1 MHSARLTTMI
11 VYMMSAHACTVGGR
25 CDWWPVA
32 GVHAVLAEVVSTVD
46 LFVVCECSCL
56 KMLFPG

>member
-25 CDWWPVA
+25 CD
-32 GVHAVLAEVVSTVD
+32 
-46 LFVVCECSCL
+46 
-56 KMLFPG
+56 